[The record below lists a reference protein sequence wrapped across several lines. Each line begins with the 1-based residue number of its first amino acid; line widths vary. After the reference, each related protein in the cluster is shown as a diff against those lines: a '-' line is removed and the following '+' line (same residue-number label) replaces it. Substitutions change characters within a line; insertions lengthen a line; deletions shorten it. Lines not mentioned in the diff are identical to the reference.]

1 MKRIAFALG
10 LAALFASTTASA
22 IKVPTGS
29 TDYDL
34 NVSVLLQGRY
44 EGTFEGSTEKSL
56 DSDFFMRRARLAAGG
71 TAFKVFSFF
80 IQYDNSQLGKRTA
93 NGLANIAA
101 AANPGFVQDAILGW
115 TPIPDFTIEGGL
127 ILQPSLRTLAYSSSG
142 GQVQI
147 EAPIDIIFDNLSR
160 GFREMGVQLR
170 GFVGPLRLI
179 HYRLGVWEGFHDT
192 TATTGAAPGPAV
204 NPGGKPMIGG
214 HVRVNLIGDETG
226 YGLNQM
232 YLDGKTRASV
242 GGVIQYQPRAACG
255 QAVTACSL
263 KSGSGAAG
271 VVNDYK
277 MYGGDAFFDAALP
290 GDMEFAASA
299 SIVRWDYGANAGQN
313 GFNRTGLGYTG
324 EVDLRIGPIA
334 PYIGAYRYLADS
346 GSTSK
351 TVDRRKIAAGLC
363 FFLKGQ
369 QDKINVEWTN
379 ITPGAPGNPG
389 AIAPVASA
397 TGIAGPTTNAIWI
410 QGQAAF

>member
-10 LAALFASTTASA
+10 LVALFASTSASA
-22 IKVPTGS
+22 IKVPTGN

-34 NVSVLLQGRY
+34 NVSVLLQARY
-44 EGTFEGSTEKSL
+44 EGTFEATTEKSL

-80 IQYDNSQLGKRTA
+80 IQYDNSNLGKRGSPTSVGTA
-93 NGLANIAA
+93 TT
-101 AANPGFVQDAILGW
+101 PGFVQDAIIGW
-115 TPIPDFTIEGGL
+115 TPIPDFTIEAGL

-160 GFREMGVQLR
+160 GFREMGVEAR
-170 GFVGPLRLI
+170 GFLGPIHLI

-192 TATTGAAPGPAV
+192 AAVTGAAASPAI

-232 YLDGKTRASV
+232 YLDGKSRASI

-255 QAVTACSL
+255 QALNACSFA
-263 KSGSGAAG
+263 SGTGATGA
-271 VVNDYK
+271 VNDYK
-277 MYGGDAFFDAALP
+277 MYGGDAFLDLDLGGAL
-290 GDMEFAASA
+290 EFAASA
-299 SIVRWDYGANAGQN
+299 SIVRWDYGSNAGQT

-324 EVDLRIGPIA
+324 EVDLRIGSIA
-334 PYIGAYRYLADS
+334 PYIGAYRYVADS
-346 GSTSK
+346 GSTNK
-351 TVDRRKIAAGLC
+351 TSDRRKIAAGLA

-369 QDKINVEWTN
+369 QDKINLEWTN
-379 ITPGAPGNPG
+379 ITPGTPGNP
-389 AIAPVASA
+389 AAVAPVASA
-397 TGIAGPTTNAIWI
+397 GGITNAATVNAIWV
-410 QGQAAF
+410 QAQAAF